1 MNFAEFASKAGKAA
15 FEMSKET
22 GTSVAAILGGVA
34 VLTTAVCTGVAQI
47 IEAKNKYKKD
57 EEK

>member
-1 MNFAEFASKAGKAA
+1 MVKEFANFVGKAA
-15 FEMSKET
+15 FELNKET

-34 VLTTAVCTGVAQI
+34 VVTAAVCTGVAQI

-57 EEK
+57 EK

>member
-1 MNFAEFASKAGKAA
+1 MVKEFASAAAKAA

-22 GTSVAAILGGVA
+22 GTSIATILGGAAIL
-34 VLTTAVCTGVAQI
+34 TGAIFTGIAQV

>member
-1 MNFAEFASKAGKAA
+1 MVKEFASAAAKAA

-34 VLTTAVCTGVAQI
+34 ILTTAVCTGVAQI

>member
-1 MNFAEFASKAGKAA
+1 MVKEFASAAAKAA

-34 VLTTAVCTGVAQI
+34 VLTTAMCTGVAQI

>member
-1 MNFAEFASKAGKAA
+1 MVKEFASAAAKAA

-22 GTSVAAILGGVA
+22 GTSIATILGGAA
-34 VLTTAVCTGVAQI
+34 VLVGALCTGAAQI

>member
-1 MNFAEFASKAGKAA
+1 MIREFVSAASKAA

>member
-1 MNFAEFASKAGKAA
+1 MVKEFANFVGKAA

-34 VLTTAVCTGVAQI
+34 VVTAAVCTGVAQI

-57 EEK
+57 EK

>member
-1 MNFAEFASKAGKAA
+1 MVKEFASAAAKAA

-34 VLTTAVCTGVAQI
+34 VFTGVAQI

>member
-1 MNFAEFASKAGKAA
+1 MIREFVSAAGKAA
-15 FEMSKET
+15 FELNKET

-57 EEK
+57 EK

>member
-15 FEMSKET
+15 FELSKET

-47 IEAKNKYKKD
+47 IEAKNKSKSKK
-57 EEK
+57 EE

>member
-1 MNFAEFASKAGKAA
+1 MVKEFASAAAKAA

-22 GTSVAAILGGVA
+22 GTSIATILGGAA
-34 VLTTAVCTGVAQI
+34 VLVGALCTGAAQI
-47 IEAKNKYKKD
+47 IEVKNKYKKD

>member
-1 MNFAEFASKAGKAA
+1 MVKEFVSAASRAA
-15 FEMSKET
+15 LEMSKET

-34 VLTTAVCTGVAQI
+34 VVTAAVCTGVAQI
-47 IEAKNKYKKD
+47 IEAKNKYKKT

>member
-1 MNFAEFASKAGKAA
+1 MVKEFASAAAKAA

-22 GTSVAAILGGVA
+22 GTSIAAILGGVA

>member
-1 MNFAEFASKAGKAA
+1 MVKEFANFVGKAA

-34 VLTTAVCTGVAQI
+34 VVTAAVCTGVAQI
-47 IEAKNKYKKD
+47 IEAKNKYKKT

>member
-1 MNFAEFASKAGKAA
+1 MNFAEFASKASKAA

-22 GTSVAAILGGVA
+22 GTSIATILGGAA
-34 VLTTAVCTGVAQI
+34 VLTAAVFTGVAQV

-57 EEK
+57 EDK

>member
-1 MNFAEFASKAGKAA
+1 MVKEFASAAAKAA
-15 FEMSKET
+15 LEMSKET

-47 IEAKNKYKKD
+47 IEAKNKYKKT

>member
-1 MNFAEFASKAGKAA
+1 MVKEFVSAASRAA
-15 FEMSKET
+15 LEMSKET

-34 VLTTAVCTGVAQI
+34 VVTAAVCTGVAQI

-57 EEK
+57 EK

>member
-1 MNFAEFASKAGKAA
+1 MIREFASAASKAA

>member
-1 MNFAEFASKAGKAA
+1 MVKEFVSAASRAA
-15 FEMSKET
+15 LEMSKET

-34 VLTTAVCTGVAQI
+34 VVTAAVCTGVAQI

-57 EEK
+57 EDK

>member
-1 MNFAEFASKAGKAA
+1 MVKEFVSAASRAA

-34 VLTTAVCTGVAQI
+34 VVTAAVCTGVAQI

-57 EEK
+57 EK

>member
-1 MNFAEFASKAGKAA
+1 MVKEFANFVGKAA

-47 IEAKNKYKKD
+47 IEAKNKYKKT

>member
-15 FEMSKET
+15 FELSKET

-57 EEK
+57 EK

>member
-1 MNFAEFASKAGKAA
+1 MVKEFVSAASRAA
-15 FEMSKET
+15 LEMSKET

-34 VLTTAVCTGVAQI
+34 VVTAAVFTGVAQI

>member
-1 MNFAEFASKAGKAA
+1 MVKEFASAAAKAA

-22 GTSVAAILGGVA
+22 GTSVAAILGGAA
-34 VLTTAVCTGVAQI
+34 VLVGALCTGAAQI
-47 IEAKNKYKKD
+47 IEAKNKYKKT

>member
-1 MNFAEFASKAGKAA
+1 MVKEFASAAAKAA

-47 IEAKNKYKKD
+47 IEAKNKSKKK
-57 EEK
+57 EEE

>member
-1 MNFAEFASKAGKAA
+1 
-15 FEMSKET
+15 MSKET

-34 VLTTAVCTGVAQI
+34 VVTAAVCTGVAQI

-57 EEK
+57 EDK

>member
-1 MNFAEFASKAGKAA
+1 MIREFASAASKAA

-57 EEK
+57 EDK

>member
-1 MNFAEFASKAGKAA
+1 MVKEFASAAAKAA

-34 VLTTAVCTGVAQI
+34 VVTAAVCTGVAQI

-57 EEK
+57 EK

>member
-1 MNFAEFASKAGKAA
+1 MVKEFVSAASRAA
-15 FEMSKET
+15 LEMSKET

-47 IEAKNKYKKD
+47 IEAKNKSKKKD
-57 EEK
+57 EE

>member
-1 MNFAEFASKAGKAA
+1 MIREFVSAAGKAA

-34 VLTTAVCTGVAQI
+34 VVTAAVCTGVAQI

-57 EEK
+57 DDK

>member
-1 MNFAEFASKAGKAA
+1 MVKEFASAAAKAA

-34 VLTTAVCTGVAQI
+34 VLVGALCTGAAQI
-47 IEAKNKYKKD
+47 IEAKNKYKKT

>member
-1 MNFAEFASKAGKAA
+1 MVKEFASAAAKAA

-22 GTSVAAILGGVA
+22 GTSIATILGGAA
-34 VLTTAVCTGVAQI
+34 VLVGALCTGAAQI
-47 IEAKNKYKKD
+47 IEAKNKYKKT